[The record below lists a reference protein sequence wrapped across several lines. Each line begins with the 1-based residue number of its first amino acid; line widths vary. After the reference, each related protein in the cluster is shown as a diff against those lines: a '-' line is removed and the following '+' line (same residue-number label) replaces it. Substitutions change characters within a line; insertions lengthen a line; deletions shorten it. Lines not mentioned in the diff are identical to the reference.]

1 MGPTSELEHLAT
13 RLPREPIA
21 TSQRRGGMS
30 RAKILIVEDDE
41 GMRDLLRVALTR
53 CGYDVTLTASV
64 AHAERSAEAEQPSVI
79 LLDLDLVRANGMRL
93 LAALRENKACRII
106 ALSNSRAEFV
116 AVQALDQGASD
127 FVAKPFGVDSLL
139 ARVRVALRGALG
151 WKSERPTQ
159 SFLEVGPWHIDFE
172 TYTAWLGREPVHLT
186 PTEYKLLA
194 ALVARR
200 GSAVSHRELLRA
212 VWGPES
218 SEQVEYLRIYMRQ
231 LRQKLEAEPSH
242 PRYLLT
248 VPRIGYRLCAQA
260 R

>member
-1 MGPTSELEHLAT
+1 
-13 RLPREPIA
+13 
-21 TSQRRGGMS
+21 
-30 RAKILIVEDDE
+30 LIVEDDE
-41 GMRDLLRVALTR
+41 STRALLHAALIR
-53 CGYDVTLTASV
+53 CGYDVILTASV

-93 LAALRENKACRII
+93 LTALRKNKACRII

-116 AVQALDQGASD
+116 AVQALDEGASD
-127 FVAKPFGVDSLL
+127 FVAKPFGIDSLL
-139 ARVRVALRGALG
+139 ARVRVALRGALSL
-151 WKSERPTQ
+151 KNERPPQ
-159 SFLEVGPWHIDFE
+159 GLLELGPWHIDFE
-172 TYTAWLGREPVHLT
+172 TYTAWLGREPVRLT
-186 PTEYKLLA
+186 PTEHKLLV

-231 LRQKLEAEPSH
+231 LRRKLEAEPSH

-248 VPRIGYRLCAQA
+248 VPRIGYRLCAEE